1 MGIRPA
7 YFAVGLTGGIGSG
20 KSLVADQLA
29 LAGATVIDADLLA
42 HQATAPAGAAIV
54 AIRARFGAEMIT
66 PDGALNR
73 AAMRSLVF
81 SDRAAKRELESIVHP
96 LVRQAALDQARDSAE
111 SGAPYVVFAIPLLVE
126 SGDWLSRVDRVLL
139 VDCPAREQL
148 QRVMRRSSLPAAQIQ
163 AIIAQQAS
171 RQRRLAAA
179 QDVLFNGG
187 SLDLVPARV
196 TRLHAAYIA
205 LAKARATQGA
215 R

>member
-1 MGIRPA
+1 MATDRA

-29 LAGATVIDADLLA
+29 LAGAAVIDADRLA
-42 HQATAPAGAAIV
+42 HQATAPAGAAIE
-54 AIRARFGAEMIT
+54 AIRARFGADMIT
-66 PDGALNR
+66 SEGALDR

-81 SDRAAKRELESIVHP
+81 SDPAAKRELEAIVHP
-96 LVRQAALDQARDSAE
+96 LVRQAALDQACDSAK

-126 SGDWLSRVDRVLL
+126 SGDWLRRIDRLLL
-139 VDCPAREQL
+139 VDCPAEEQL
-148 QRVMRRSSLPAAQIQ
+148 RRVMRRSALAATQVR
-163 AIIAQQAS
+163 AIIDQQAS

-187 SLDLVPARV
+187 GLDLVPARV
-196 TRLHAAYIA
+196 ARLHAAYIA
-205 LAKARATQGA
+205 LAKARAAQGA